1 MARGIPN
8 YDDGGSFYDHTG
20 GGGGSGG
27 QYFTQSSSL
36 STSSSSD
43 SLYHSSINR
52 GTIGD
57 VFFGTDDIRDTRDL
71 LYKEDVLES
80 YQKETAQK
88 YLRQRSKKRSIS
100 NFGFS
105 FSIVFATE
113 NAIFDYGVLEQQY
126 TGNALVMEKDVEG
139 GSHRGVRRVASRAT
153 KNDYMLVASMCF
165 GPSIKLI
172 EGFRRFFILEMDH
185 DYGRDYVRFGM
196 RFEMELLGFW
206 AMGVLLT
213 FGEMFGS
220 MEVGPLRLIFSF
232 LLPTQCLVKIAPIRP
247 PCGEEIM
254 DWPGWKWDE
263 GEFSLQNQ
271 HMQPWIK
278 CGKVLTNVERVKRHL
293 TMDSS
298 FHICGTNVEDIDNV
312 LRRCSMTILCWNS
325 LVNND
330 KLAEFYNLSIE
341 DWIVR
346 NLTRSDFIFKSIET
360 DLGIYKCPKKV
371 DVTFMVSAIDGEK
384 ESKCRR
390 WPELGIHNRNGRRR
404 DPRGIISEELK
415 RFRTEDRLAS
425 LLKNRLSD
433 ASKGKGCLGESERFF
448 GFGFVFV
455 FGFRKYL

>member
-126 TGNALVMEKDVEG
+126 TGNALMEKDVEG

-153 KNDYMLVASMCF
+153 KMQV
-165 GPSIKLI
+165 
-172 EGFRRFFILEMDH
+172 
-185 DYGRDYVRFGM
+185 V
-196 RFEMELLGFW
+196 
-206 AMGVLLT
+206 GVLGDGRSVD
-213 FGEMFGS
+213 FWRDVWIHGS
-220 MEVGPLRLIFSF
+220 ESLAAYCLQSILIPAFHVLVRDMVTKNGQCAWNQFSF
-232 LLPTQCLVKIAPIRP
+232 LLPTQCLAKIAPIRP

-263 GEFSLQNQ
+263 GEFSLLNQ

-278 CGKVLTNVERVKRHL
+278 
-293 TMDSS
+293 
-298 FHICGTNVEDIDNV
+298 
-312 LRRCSMTILCWNS
+312 
-325 LVNND
+325 
-330 KLAEFYNLSIE
+330 
-341 DWIVR
+341 
-346 NLTRSDFIFKSIET
+346 
-360 DLGIYKCPKKV
+360 
-371 DVTFMVSAIDGEK
+371 
-384 ESKCRR
+384 
-390 WPELGIHNRNGRRR
+390 
-404 DPRGIISEELK
+404 
-415 RFRTEDRLAS
+415 
-425 LLKNRLSD
+425 
-433 ASKGKGCLGESERFF
+433 
-448 GFGFVFV
+448 
-455 FGFRKYL
+455 

>member
-20 GGGGSGG
+20 GGGASGG

-100 NFGFS
+100 NFGYITDI
-105 FSIVFATE
+105 IV
-113 NAIFDYGVLEQQY
+113 DYRRWRRMLRAVRIEVCGELHPELLRCKVWDEVWNGVVGVLGDGRSVDFWRDVWIHGSESLAAYCLQSILIP
-126 TGNALVMEKDVEG
+126 AFHVLVRDMV
-139 GSHRGVRRVASRAT
+139 T
-153 KNDYMLVASMCF
+153 KHGQCAWNQ
-165 GPSIKLI
+165 
-172 EGFRRFFILEMDH
+172 
-185 DYGRDYVRFGM
+185 
-196 RFEMELLGFW
+196 
-206 AMGVLLT
+206 
-213 FGEMFGS
+213 
-220 MEVGPLRLIFSF
+220 FSF

-254 DWPGWKWDE
+254 DWP
-263 GEFSLQNQ
+263 
-271 HMQPWIK
+271 
-278 CGKVLTNVERVKRHL
+278 
-293 TMDSS
+293 
-298 FHICGTNVEDIDNV
+298 
-312 LRRCSMTILCWNS
+312 
-325 LVNND
+325 
-330 KLAEFYNLSIE
+330 
-341 DWIVR
+341 
-346 NLTRSDFIFKSIET
+346 

-390 WPELGIHNRNGRRR
+390 WPELGIIHNRNGRRR
-404 DPRGIISEELK
+404 DPRCI
-415 RFRTEDRLAS
+415 
-425 LLKNRLSD
+425 
-433 ASKGKGCLGESERFF
+433 
-448 GFGFVFV
+448 
-455 FGFRKYL
+455 

>member
-1 MARGIPN
+1 
-8 YDDGGSFYDHTG
+8 
-20 GGGGSGG
+20 
-27 QYFTQSSSL
+27 
-36 STSSSSD
+36 
-43 SLYHSSINR
+43 
-52 GTIGD
+52 
-57 VFFGTDDIRDTRDL
+57 
-71 LYKEDVLES
+71 
-80 YQKETAQK
+80 
-88 YLRQRSKKRSIS
+88 
-100 NFGFS
+100 
-105 FSIVFATE
+105 
-113 NAIFDYGVLEQQY
+113 
-126 TGNALVMEKDVEG
+126 MEKDVEG

-153 KNDYMLVASMCF
+153 KMQGQLERECGREKRVKEEVGEKCF
-165 GPSIKLI
+165 GLSIKLI

-220 MEVGPLRLIFSF
+220 MEFSF
-232 LLPTQCLVKIAPIRP
+232 LLPTQCLAKIAPIRP

-298 FHICGTNVEDIDNV
+298 FHIC
-312 LRRCSMTILCWNS
+312 
-325 LVNND
+325 
-330 KLAEFYNLSIE
+330 
-341 DWIVR
+341 
-346 NLTRSDFIFKSIET
+346 

-371 DVTFMVSAIDGEK
+371 DVTFMVSAIDGEM

-390 WPELGIHNRNGRRR
+390 WPELGIRNRNGRRR

-415 RFRTEDRLAS
+415 RLRQLEVQNGRQI
-425 LLKNRLSD
+425 
-433 ASKGKGCLGESERFF
+433 SEFAQEQEI
-448 GFGFVFV
+448 FVV
-455 FGFRKYL
+455 LRYRMWLQVNG